1 MKQPHKKGF
10 VAFTVLA
17 LIMFAG
23 LITAFELY
31 AVLVLKSGIKTVLK
45 TLYLNKA
52 MLKYVLSFK
61 LPFESISWIVGA
73 LFALLFLALLVIS
86 IICIKKKPAAKVF
99 GILLSLFGVAV
110 SAVFVTAL
118 YHNVIWTYSVRDYF
132 DNYYGVVAHFQ
143 NAFKN
148 APKIALRQL
157 AGALLLLAE
166 VGGTLLYLLFG
177 SLAIVKAIKY
187 SRAALSKD
195 EEVPAEAVEEPAEEE
210 APVPEPEEAAKVE
223 DLPVFIPEP
232 EEEPIDPRGMS
243 TTALAAIIKDVVREI
258 VRDELER
265 NNLLGK
271 EQPLPQQP
279 SSQSVVGATFGGP
292 LIVQYFNG
300 GIQSAVPAP
309 APEPVKEEPKPAP
322 QPEPVKEEPKPE
334 PVKEEPKPEPAPVV
348 EEPAPAPVV
357 EEPKPAPVPA
367 PAPVEKQPKAPIVRI
382 PFEERLLGSE
392 KELQDLYSELKN
404 EILSYGV
411 KSRVS
416 SSGDTFRLHRKTY
429 IKLTVAGKSLKL
441 YFALN
446 PDDYRDS
453 PIPVQDAG
461 GKSIYAE
468 IPLVFKVKSALSVR
482 RCKQLIQDVMERD
495 GLEQGEIGQVNWIKE
510 LKAEMKAR
518 KSEKK

>member
-1 MKQPHKKGF
+1 MKKPFKGAF
-10 VAFTVLA
+10 IAFTVLA
-17 LIMFAG
+17 FFMLAGFVACYVVYPMLILGVDFM
-23 LITAFELY
+23 AF
-31 AVLVLKSGIKTVLK
+31 VKGIF
-45 TLYLNKA
+45 LNPSYYKNTI
-52 MLKYVLSFK
+52 LSFH
-61 LPFESISWIVGA
+61 PIYESISWILGAVFIVVYLA
-73 LFALLFLALLVIS
+73 LFIVALVGGIRGRKAAVI
-86 IICIKKKPAAKVF
+86 VF
-99 GILLSLFGVAV
+99 GIFISLFGLVVA
-110 SAVFVTAL
+110 AAGVTAL
-118 YHNVIWTYSVRDYF
+118 WHNFIEVYAVSDQFERYI
-132 DNYYGVVAHFQ
+132 GILAHFSKGGMR
-143 NAFKN
+143 N
-148 APKIALRQL
+148 L
-157 AGALLLLAE
+157 
-166 VGGTLLYLLFG
+166 VGGFILIGEVLTTVLYVVF
-177 SLAIVKAIKY
+177 SILAVVMGVKYALA
-187 SRAALSKD
+187 SRVND

-210 APVPEPEEAAKVE
+210 PQPEPEPEAVQE

-232 EEEPIDPRGMS
+232 EDEPIDPQSMS

-271 EQPLPQQP
+271 EQQQP
-279 SSQSVVGATFGGP
+279 SNQSVVGATFGGP

-300 GIQSAVPAP
+300 GIQSVPAP
-309 APEPVKEEPKPAP
+309 APAPAPAPKEEPKP
-322 QPEPVKEEPKPE
+322 EPKPE
-334 PVKEEPKPEPAPVV
+334 PVKEEPQPEPQPEPEPEPQPEPAPVV
-348 EEPAPAPVV
+348 EEPAPA
-357 EEPKPAPVPA
+357 PA

-429 IKLTVAGKSLKL
+429 IKMTVAGKSLKL

-461 GKSIYAE
+461 GKSIYEE
-468 IPLVFKVKSALSVR
+468 IPLVFKVKSPLSVR

-495 GLEQGEIGQVNWIKE
+495 NLEQGEVGQVNWIKE

>member
-1 MKQPHKKGF
+1 MNKAHKKGF
-10 VAFTVLA
+10 IAFVVLA

-23 LITAFELY
+23 FIATFVVYPMIILGVDFMTFFKALYLDAAVYKYALSFGLIYESIAWIAAAVF
-31 AVLVLKSGIKTVLK
+31 AVLFLVLLIVALIFGIR
-45 TLYLNKA
+45 A
-52 MLKYVLSFK
+52 
-61 LPFESISWIVGA
+61 
-73 LFALLFLALLVIS
+73 
-86 IICIKKKPAAKVF
+86 KKPGVIVF
-99 GILLSLFGVAV
+99 GIIVGLAGIAVSWLGVSALWHNFIEVYAVSDKFERYIGILAHLHKGGMRNLVGGLILIGQVALTVLFVLFGVL
-110 SAVFVTAL
+110 AL
-118 YHNVIWTYSVRDYF
+118 IK
-132 DNYYGVVAHFQ
+132 GV
-143 NAFKN
+143 
-148 APKIALRQL
+148 
-157 AGALLLLAE
+157 
-166 VGGTLLYLLFG
+166 
-177 SLAIVKAIKY
+177 KY
-187 SRAALSKD
+187 ARASMAQD

-210 APVPEPEEAAKVE
+210 PQPEPEPEAVQE

-232 EEEPIDPRGMS
+232 EDEPIDPQSMS

-271 EQPLPQQP
+271 EQQQP
-279 SSQSVVGATFGGP
+279 SNQSVVGATFGGP

-300 GIQSAVPAP
+300 GIQSVPAP
-309 APEPVKEEPKPAP
+309 APAPAPAPKEEPKP
-322 QPEPVKEEPKPE
+322 EPKPE
-334 PVKEEPKPEPAPVV
+334 PVKEEPQPEPQPEPEPEPQPEPAPVV
-348 EEPAPAPVV
+348 EEPAPA
-357 EEPKPAPVPA
+357 PA

-429 IKLTVAGKSLKL
+429 IKMTVAGKSLKL

-461 GKSIYAE
+461 GKSIYEE
-468 IPLVFKVKSALSVR
+468 IPLVFKVKSPLSVR

-495 GLEQGEIGQVNWIKE
+495 NLEQGEIGQVNWIKE